1 MKRSIVFPVLLFLG
15 LAPAV
20 LHAEEAVSWRGCVME
35 ARARHPDLASSRA
48 LLRQAEAERL
58 LAGSTLLP
66 SLGVTGSVTTGG
78 TVGSGASGASSL
90 FSYSVTARQ
99 LLYDGR
105 KNSKLRD
112 ASAESVKAR
121 ESSMAGVSADVRF
134 VLRSAFTELL
144 KAQEMVE
151 LSSDIALRRKNNA
164 RLIALRYRAGREHI
178 GSLRRAEADLA
189 AAEFEV
195 AQASRGLVLARCVLS
210 SALGRRERSPLRVAG
225 SFTAPV
231 PETRLA
237 PDFQAIARRNPLVVE
252 LEAVRNA
259 AGYSLAAAESAFAPE
274 LYLRSS
280 AGRSETS
287 DWPPENV
294 SLHAGVE
301 LVVPIYEG
309 GAGRARVAGAR
320 AALSGKDAAVES
332 GMLQV
337 LDLLEASWKQFVDAR
352 ERLTVQKKYL
362 DAAVERSSIADA
374 QYSNGLISFDDWVI
388 IEDNLVSA
396 KKEFLNA
403 GGNLWI
409 AEAQWIQAKGG
420 GLDEVVD

>member
-1 MKRSIVFPVLLFLG
+1 MKRAIVFSVLLFMVL
-15 LAPAV
+15 LPAM
-20 LHAEEAVSWRGCVME
+20 LNAEETVSWSECVRE
-35 ARARHPDLASSRA
+35 ARASHPDLASSRA
-48 LLRQAEAERL
+48 LLRQAEADRS
-58 LAGSTLLP
+58 LAGSTLFP
-66 SLGVTGSVTTGG
+66 SLGVTGSYLTGG
-78 TVGSGASGASSL
+78 TVGSGASGAPSL
-90 FSYSVTARQ
+90 FSYSMTARQ

-105 KNSKLRD
+105 KSAKLRD

-121 ESSMAGVSADVRF
+121 ESSLAGVSADVRF

-144 KAQEMVE
+144 KAQEMVA

-195 AQASRGLVLARCVLS
+195 AQASRGLVLARSVLS
-210 SALGRRERSPLRVAG
+210 SALGRRERSPLRVEG
-225 SFTAPV
+225 SFTARV
-231 PETRLA
+231 PGVATA

-252 LEAVRNA
+252 LDAVRNA
-259 AGYSLAAAESAFAPE
+259 AGYSLAAAESAFSPE

-280 AGRSETS
+280 AGRSDIS

-294 SLHAGVE
+294 SLQAGVE

-320 AALSGKDAAVES
+320 AELTGKEAAVES
-332 GMLQV
+332 GLLQV
-337 LDLLEASWKQFVDAR
+337 LDMLEARWKQFVDAR

-388 IEDNLVSA
+388 IEDNLVSS
-396 KKEFLNA
+396 KKDFLNA
-403 GGNLWI
+403 GGDLWI

-420 GLDEVVD
+420 GLDEVMD